1 MRLLWLVF
9 LASDGSRQINFKRRE
24 MSATRDMTSHTW
36 KVSDPF
42 EYKNSP
48 AAGWEILWLGQ
59 LSALEIHVQSKSHLG
74 MENVTDSAGLLETH
88 DVLHS
93 KQGAGSCICC
103 LFVPGA
109 ISMAPPCPQAWCD
122 AKSKV
127 SFSNRN
133 RNQVTI
139 ILRRVP
145 VITRDKEYVTYSD
158 GPGFAI
164 STVQMPNSQWDPVW
178 GE

>member
-1 MRLLWLVF
+1 MRHPQIWCLMRALLLVCTWPSSPGA
-9 LASDGSRQINFKRRE
+9 LTGWTAEREGRQRE
-24 MSATRDMTSHTW
+24 
-36 KVSDPF
+36 
-42 EYKNSP
+42 
-48 AAGWEILWLGQ
+48 L
-59 LSALEIHVQSKSHLG
+59 
-74 MENVTDSAGLLETH
+74 
-88 DVLHS
+88 
-93 KQGAGSCICC
+93 CC

-158 GPGFAI
+158 GPGFAS

-178 GE
+178 GEQLRKVVLPIWTCCVQEQGVDVP